1 MIKKE
6 GWENK
11 TIDDCFESIR
21 NGACIKQNDSHG
33 GIPITRIETISNST
47 FNRDRLGYANIV
59 DSSLYS
65 KFILNEGD
73 ILMSHINSLKYLGR
87 AVLYKKHDDEKIIH
101 GMNLLNLI
109 SKKNII
115 KPQYITYYFCSEIFK
130 NQITRIAKKSVN
142 QASFTTTDLKKIKV
156 SIPPLSTQ
164 QQIVSELDALSDI
177 ITKKKQQ
184 LEELDKLAQATFYD
198 MFGDPVSNKKGWEM
212 KKLKQMCTKLNDGT
226 HFSPISTK
234 EGDFKYITAKNIK
247 KSGFDFSNLTYISEK
262 DHREIF
268 SRFNPEYGDI
278 LYIKDGA
285 TTGIAQI
292 NTLKEEFSLLSS
304 VALLKYDRALV
315 HGYYLRDMLNNES
328 VYRFIRS
335 NMGGVA
341 ITRLTIQKINMFT
354 LPIPPLSLQE
364 NYCDKISVLEKQKK
378 LINKSIGDVQLLFDY
393 TMDKYFN

>member
-1 MIKKE
+1 MKNKY
-6 GWENK
+6 GWKVGSIGGECELYQPK
-11 TIDDCFESIR
+11 TISQQEMNESGAYNVYGA
-21 NGACIKQNDSHG
+21 NGIIGKFDKYNHEFSELLMTCRGATCGTMNVSKPYSWINGNAMVIHPKQIDKIELQFLHYQLRA
-33 GIPITRIETISNST
+33 IDLKDVIT
-47 FNRDRLGYANIV
+47 GA
-59 DSSLYS
+59 
-65 KFILNEGD
+65 
-73 ILMSHINSLKYLGR
+73 
-87 AVLYKKHDDEKIIH
+87 AQ
-101 GMNLLNLI
+101 
-109 SKKNII
+109 
-115 KPQYITYYFCSEIFK
+115 P
-130 NQITRIAKKSVN
+130 QITRQSLTGLQIV
-142 QASFTTTDLKKIKV
+142 
-156 SIPPLSTQ
+156 IPPISTQ
-164 QQIVSELDALSDI
+164 QQIVYELDVLRDI
-177 ITKKKQQ
+177 ITKRKQQ

-198 MFGDPVSNKKGWEM
+198 MFGDPVSNEKGWEM
-212 KKLKQMCTKLNDGT
+212 KKLKQICTKLNDGT

-247 KSGFDFSNLTYISEK
+247 KNGFDFSNLTYISEK

-268 SRFNPEYGDI
+268 SRCNPEYGDI

-328 VYRFIRS
+328 VYKFIRS

-341 ITRLTIQKINMFT
+341 ITRLTIQKINMFI

-364 NYCDKISVLEKQKK
+364 NYCDKIRVLEKQKE
-378 LINKSIGDVQLLFDY
+378 LISKSITDVQQLFDY